1 MKKALIIFT
10 MCAALG
16 AVAPA
21 EALTVY
27 DPRNHVE
34 NLATKLNTVE
44 QLQKQALQIQHEL
57 ANLAKL
63 DPMMSNKTTAE
74 IRETMNQLISIR
86 KSVDAIGSDYNKLM
100 SGWDDMFPGYEKWNG
115 CSAEQYARQVQKIN
129 NAWDKAI
136 QQSMGSAAA
145 ASPEAQAKVATQVN
159 DLLQSSQNAEGAM
172 GALQANSQ
180 LTALSIMQ
188 LQKIGAMLADSM
200 RTQNLYYEK
209 QLDAE
214 RAAAKR
220 KEEFFQNQSKYR
232 NSKLENNGAQF
243 GHFKR

>member
-1 MKKALIIFT
+1 MKKVLMIL
-10 MCAALG
+10 AACTVLS
-16 AVAPA
+16 ASLPA

-74 IRETMNQLISIR
+74 IRNTMDQLVSIR
-86 KSVDAIGSDYNKLM
+86 KSVDAIGSDYSKLM
-100 SGWDDMFPGYEKWNG
+100 SGWDDIFPDYEKWNG
-115 CSAEQYARQVQKIN
+115 CSASQYAKQVEKIN
-129 NAWDKAI
+129 NAWDKAVK
-136 QQSMGSAAA
+136 QSMASVSA
-145 ASPEAQAKVATQVN
+145 ASPEAQSQVAGQVN
-159 DLLQSSQNAEGAM
+159 SLLQSAQNADGAM

-180 LTALSIMQ
+180 LAALSVMQ

-200 RTQNLYYEK
+200 RTQNLYYAK
-209 QLDAE
+209 QLDGE

-220 KEEFFQNQSKYR
+220 KEEFYQNQSKYQ
-232 NSKLENNGAQF
+232 NSKLESSGAQF